1 MTNTDSYNSQ
11 KQKLFGLLNNF
22 LRVTGL
28 KIKSLQ
34 TIDVT
39 V

>member
-1 MTNTDSYNSQ
+1 MTNTDSYNLQ

-22 LRVTGL
+22 LSVTGL
-28 KIKSLQ
+28 EIRSLQ
-34 TIDVT
+34 TIDVI